1 MPEILNCL
9 IKIFADKPTVY
20 TAVQFDEHRRLLE
33 NSVDQLVQRTK
44 DLQLKFNNECKILHV
59 GKNNPELKYFMDG
72 RKLQCI
78 EIEKDLGVLVD
89 KDREFDFEQHINE
102 TVKKE
107 DKTVGKK
114 SK

>member
-1 MPEILNCL
+1 
-9 IKIFADKPTVY
+9 
-20 TAVQFDEHRRLLE
+20 
-33 NSVDQLVQRTK
+33 
-44 DLQLKFNNECKILHV
+44 
-59 GKNNPELKYFMDG
+59 MDG

-89 KDREFDFEQHINE
+89 KDRDFDFEQHINE

-114 SK
+114 S